1 MRPAPALLRAL
12 LISLAAHLLLLLGIV
27 ILPELRL
34 RPELPGSA
42 MSAVLVKAHKTAA
55 VVASSASAAPRP
67 QPQPEPM
74 RASGMT
80 TPSPISVP
88 APAPTE
94 TALPR
99 ILPTGAAAK
108 EAPPSSTALADD
120 RSVASAKGDADGPEA
135 ADALRQYKIALSS
148 QARRFKRYPT
158 LARERGWQGTV
169 GIEIRIYPQSAV
181 PEATLASASGHA
193 VLDEQAL
200 DMLRQA
206 VSRAT
211 PPDALRRRGA
221 QFVLPVVFSLDE

>member
-1 MRPAPALLRAL
+1 MRPAIPLLRAL
-12 LISLAAHLLLLLGIV
+12 LISLAAHALLLFGIV
-27 ILPELRL
+27 ALPEVRM
-34 RPELPGSA
+34 RPELPGNA
-42 MSAVLVKAHKTAA
+42 MSAVLVKARPASA
-55 VVASSASAAPRP
+55 VVAPAASNAPRP
-67 QPQPEPM
+67 QPV
-74 RASGMT
+74 RASSAT
-80 TPSPISVP
+80 APSPISMPALVEA
-88 APAPTE
+88 APAQS
-94 TALPR
+94 
-99 ILPTGAAAK
+99 LPTGGAAK
-108 EAPPSSTALADD
+108 EALPSSTALADD
-120 RSVASAKGDADGPEA
+120 RSVASAKGEADSPEA

-148 QARRFKRYPT
+148 QARRFKRYPA

-169 GIEIRIYPQSAV
+169 GVEIRIYPQSAV